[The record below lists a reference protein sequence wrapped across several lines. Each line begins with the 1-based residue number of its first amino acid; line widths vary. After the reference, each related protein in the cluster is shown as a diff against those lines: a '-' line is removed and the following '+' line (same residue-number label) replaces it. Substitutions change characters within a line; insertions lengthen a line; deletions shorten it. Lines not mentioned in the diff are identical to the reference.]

1 MTVAAT
7 LATLPLVAFYFERV
21 SLVGIPTTIL
31 ALPALPA
38 VLVLQAIS
46 GVVGLMSTVVAEP
59 LGWLAWLATGYVTG
73 LVDLAARLPGASVEI
88 GWVSSALVWLYYGVL
103 VLLFT
108 WATLYYKAGR
118 LLVGVSSAYSSSPLL
133 NRGIS
138 WWLLAAVGS
147 LAALLWIAALSL
159 PDKRLH
165 VVFVDVGQG
174 DAAFI
179 STPGGQ
185 QILVD
190 GGPDPVELAR
200 FLGERMPFWDRTIEL
215 VVLTHAH
222 SDHLNGLIEVLR
234 RYDVQRILE
243 REVQHDGPPY
253 QAWRKAVDDEGA
265 EVVQARPGQVVALD
279 GGAFM
284 QVVGPEEKLLRGTS
298 SDVNNASVVLKL
310 LYGEV
315 SFLLTGDMFTEAESR
330 LVRENAPLDSDVLKV
345 AHHGSRS
352 SSSPPFLDRVSP
364 AVAVIS
370 VGQDNR
376 FGHPHPEV
384 LETLGRWVP
393 GDRVFSTADRGTI
406 EFITD
411 GERLELKTER

>member
-1 MTVAAT
+1 M
-7 LATLPLVAFYFERV
+7 
-21 SLVGIPTTIL
+21 
-31 ALPALPA
+31 
-38 VLVLQAIS
+38 
-46 GVVGLMSTVVAEP
+46 
-59 LGWLAWLATGYVTG
+59 
-73 LVDLAARLPGASVEI
+73 
-88 GWVSSALVWLYYGVL
+88 
-103 VLLFT
+103 
-108 WATLYYKAGR
+108 
-118 LLVGVSSAYSSSPLL
+118 
-133 NRGIS
+133 
-138 WWLLAAVGS
+138 
-147 LAALLWIAALSL
+147 WIAAVSL

-165 VVFVDVGQG
+165 VAFVDVGQG
-174 DAAFI
+174 DAIFV

-190 GGPDPVELAR
+190 GGPDPVEAVR

-215 VVLTHAH
+215 VVLTHPH
-222 SDHLNGLIEVLR
+222 SDHVNGLIEVLR

-265 EVVQARPGQVVALD
+265 EVVQARSGQMVALD
-279 GGAFM
+279 GGVFM
-284 QVVGPEEKLLRGTS
+284 QVVGPGEGLLSGTS

-315 SFLLTGDMFTEAESR
+315 SFLLTGDMFTEAESK
-330 LVRENAPLDSDVLKV
+330 LVRENAHLDSDVLKV

-352 SSSPPFLDRVSP
+352 SSSPLFLDRVSP

-370 VGQDNR
+370 VGWDNR
-376 FGHPHPEV
+376 FDHPHPEV
-384 LETLGRWVP
+384 LEVLGRWVP

-411 GERLELKTER
+411 GERLELKAER